1 MAKSVA
7 KKTTSNE
14 VAQQGSR
21 NAYQEFADE
30 VKQSGIEGSLLRFTK
45 QGDWI
50 AGQEEEEIPE
60 GTELIMGLNTLK
72 RGWQKWLE
80 NKPVDAR
87 MGYVSEGYRPV
98 NRDELGDLDEEQWEA
113 DDQNK
118 GQVRDP
124 WQKTMSVLL
133 KHPETGEV
141 YTYAPSSKSGMT
153 ALGEAAQLYGNRL
166 QDGEDPEAMPI
177 VRLGSSFYK
186 HKTYGKIMIP
196 VFEITDNWV
205 LPPKEASAPKKAAA
219 KGKAKAT
226 DAAGQHRQKATPA
239 NGRTAPKALP
249 APRKGGGAASRI

>member
-1 MAKSVA
+1 MAKTVA
-7 KKTTSNE
+7 KTNGNA
-14 VAQQGSR
+14 VAQQGAR

-30 VKQSGIEGSLLRFTK
+30 VKQTGIEGSLLRFTK

-60 GTELIMGLNTLK
+60 GTELLLGLNTLK
-72 RGWQKWLE
+72 RGWQKWQD

-87 MGYVSEGYRPV
+87 MGYVNEGYRPV
-98 NRDELGDLDEEQWEA
+98 NRDELGDLDEEQWEE
-113 DDQNK
+113 DDNNK
-118 GQVRDP
+118 GQQRDP

-133 KHPETGEV
+133 KNLETGEV

-153 ALGEAAQLYGNRL
+153 ALGEASQLYGNRL
-166 QDGEDPEAMPI
+166 QDGEDPDAMPI

-205 LPPKEASAPKKAAA
+205 TPPADAPKKATA
-219 KGKAKAT
+219 KKAVAKPAEKPRT
-226 DAAGQHRQKATPA
+226 ATPA
-239 NGRTAPKALP
+239 NGRVAPKALP
-249 APRKGGGAASRI
+249 APAGRKTTGGNRARI